1 MRQLGAV
8 EQGAFENVVLLLSPY
23 RAREGRP
30 GAKFLNDRSTKRGP
44 APSFLC
50 CGWCGRLADQ
60 VLAVIHC
67 IAPPVMQETTEGE
80 PWIFYLIDARSRV
93 TNRMHWVWRCGCHCY
108 HHSQRGGP
116 GNHAWGGNAAPF
128 FC

>member
-8 EQGAFENVVLLLSPY
+8 EPGAFKNVVLLMSPY

-60 VLAVIHC
+60 VLAVIHRV
-67 IAPPVMQETTEGE
+67 APPVMQETTDGE
-80 PWIFYLIDARSRV
+80 PWIFSPISHPRPPPHPIPCSS
-93 TNRMHWVWRCGCHCY
+93 T
-108 HHSQRGGP
+108 
-116 GNHAWGGNAAPF
+116 
-128 FC
+128 